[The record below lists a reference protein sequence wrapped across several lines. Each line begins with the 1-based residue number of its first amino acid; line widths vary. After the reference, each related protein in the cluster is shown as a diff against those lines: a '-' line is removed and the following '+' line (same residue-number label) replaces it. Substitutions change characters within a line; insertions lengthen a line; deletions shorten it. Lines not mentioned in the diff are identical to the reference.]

1 MHTHKHTHTHWL
13 APCRKCFWVMGGAV
27 ADGSPSAAVHAARHP
42 YGPNVGGFVSVER
55 ICDCFVCTYW
65 YW

>member
-1 MHTHKHTHTHWL
+1 
-13 APCRKCFWVMGGAV
+13 V